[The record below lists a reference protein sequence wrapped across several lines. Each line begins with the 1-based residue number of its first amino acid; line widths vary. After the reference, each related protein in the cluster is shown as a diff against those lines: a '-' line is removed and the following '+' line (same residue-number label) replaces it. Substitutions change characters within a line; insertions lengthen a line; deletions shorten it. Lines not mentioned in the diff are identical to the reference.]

1 MKRVLLPVLLI
12 MLQPLFGILQA
23 QTRVV
28 VLGSSTAAGT
38 GASVYDSSWVGKLQ
52 LEYRKNTTAG
62 NPDTVVTNLAVGGT
76 TTYYA
81 MPTGYTPPPGRP
93 LPDPAHN
100 ITKALSFSPA
110 VIIIN
115 FPTND
120 IGSSYAAKEYMD
132 NLRYLYQ
139 YINSAGVKA
148 YVSTT
153 QPRSQF
159 DFAKRRV
166 LRQLV
171 DSINNNFGMYA
182 INFWED
188 LVTNDDQYNLGA
200 EVNSGDGVHV
210 NNFGHRLL
218 FQRVQTKNIFISNAA
233 ASLLLIDFGV
243 QLQNKTAVITWQ
255 TGHEEANTFFELQR
269 GEDGQK
275 FETIINIKAKG
286 TSQVTN
292 YSWTD
297 NNLLPG
303 QNFYRLKIVESN
315 RVSYS
320 KVVSIYSKKT
330 FAIDKIYATSS
341 ALSVMLIT
349 DKTRMITASIIN
361 SLGETVEKLN
371 YTLPSPSV
379 SLTIPVSKL
388 PAGQY
393 FLRIESL
400 DAIDTKAFQKLP

>member
-1 MKRVLLPVLLI
+1 MKRALLSVLLI
-12 MLQPLFGILQA
+12 PVQLLFGILHA
-23 QTRVV
+23 QERVV
-28 VLGSSTAAGT
+28 ILGSSTAAGT
-38 GASVYDSSWVGKLQ
+38 GASVYDSSWVGRLQ

-62 NPDTVVTNLAVGGT
+62 NPDTIVTNLAVGGT
-76 TTYYA
+76 TTYSA
-81 MPTGYTPPPGRP
+81 MPTGYAPPTGRP

-120 IGSSYAAKEYMD
+120 IGSGYTAKEYMD

-139 YINSAGVKA
+139 YANAAGVKI
-148 YVSTT
+148 YISTT

-159 DFAKRRV
+159 DFAKRRI

-182 INFWED
+182 INFWDD
-188 LVTNDDQYNLGA
+188 LVTNDDQYNLRA

-210 NNFGHRLL
+210 NDYGHRLL
-218 FQRVQTKNIFISNAA
+218 FQRVQAKNIFVSNA
-233 ASLLLIDFGV
+233 SLPLSLVNFQV
-243 QLQNKTAVITWQ
+243 QLQNKTAVLTWQ

-269 GEDGQK
+269 GTDGQT
-275 FETIINIKAKG
+275 FETISHIEAKG
-286 TSQVTN
+286 TGQVTS

-303 QNFYRLKIVESN
+303 QNFYRLKIVESS

-320 KVVSIYSKKT
+320 GVLSIYNNKPFS
-330 FAIDKIYATSS
+330 IDKIYASSS
-341 ALSVMLIT
+341 ALHVTLVS
-349 DKTRMITASIIN
+349 DKTQAVMVRIIN
-361 SLGETVEKLN
+361 LLGAVVDKLR
-371 YTLPSPSV
+371 YTITSPSV
-379 SLTIPVSKL
+379 RLTIPVSKL
-388 PAGQY
+388 AAGQY

-400 DAIDTKAFQKLP
+400 DAMDTKAFQKLP

>member
-1 MKRVLLPVLLI
+1 MKKILRPVFLL
-12 MLQPLFGILQA
+12 MLQLLFGILQA

-38 GASVYDSSWVGKLQ
+38 GASEYDSSWVGKLQ

-62 NPDTVVTNLAVGGT
+62 NPDTIVTNLAVGGT

-93 LPDPAHN
+93 LPDPDHN
-100 ITKALSFSPA
+100 VTKALSFSPA

-120 IGSSYAAKEYMD
+120 IGSSYTAKEYMD

-139 YINSAGVKA
+139 HISSTGVKT
-148 YVSTT
+148 YISTP

-159 DFAKRRV
+159 DFAKRLA

-171 DSINNNFGMYA
+171 DSVTNNFRMDA
-182 INFWED
+182 INFWDD
-188 LVTNDDQYNLGA
+188 LATSDDQYNLRA

-210 NNFGHRLL
+210 NDFGHRLL
-218 FQRVQTKNIFISNAA
+218 FQRVRAKNIFVSNATLPL
-233 ASLLLIDFGV
+233 SLIDFRV
-243 QLQNKTAVITWQ
+243 LLQNKAAVLTWQ

-269 GEDGQK
+269 GVDGQR
-275 FETIINIKAKG
+275 FETISTVKAKG
-286 TSQVTN
+286 TNQVTN

-297 NNLLPG
+297 NTFLPG
-303 QNFYRLKIVESN
+303 PNFYRLKIVERA

-320 KVVSIYSKKT
+320 KVISMYSKRAFT
-330 FAIDKIYATSS
+330 IDKIYVTSS
-341 ALSVMLIT
+341 TLRVLLIT
-349 DKTRMITASIIN
+349 DTARRITASIIN
-361 SLGETVEKLN
+361 SLGEIVEKLN
-371 YTLPSPSV
+371 YTILSPSI
-379 SLTIPVSKL
+379 SLTIPVSGL
-388 PAGQY
+388 SAGQY
-393 FLRIESL
+393 FLRIESV
-400 DAIDTKAFQKLP
+400 DAMDTKAFQKLP